1 MKTRP
6 LKIQILIS
14 QLLVVVLLST
24 SFAIAGVYFIKKD
37 VLDKAQ
43 DKVKHDL
50 NVAREV
56 YRQELRNIEHI
67 IRLSAQRYF
76 IRDAISTNDIK
87 LIENELEKIRKAESL
102 DILTLTDKSGKVI
115 FRARNPQIAGDSQ
128 ALNNLVKSVLAEQ
141 KTFSATEIVPKEE
154 LLKEGQELVNQ
165 AYIEYVQT
173 PRAKQSDANSL
184 SSAMCVKAAAP
195 VLDMENNLI
204 GVLYG
209 GILLNRNYEIVDKV
223 KEIVFQGLQYKG
235 KDVGTV
241 TIFQEDVRIST
252 NVTNAQG
259 NRAIGTRVSEEVY
272 NRVLVKA
279 EPWDDKAFVVKDWYK
294 TAYEPIRDI
303 EKNVIGMLYVGTLEQ
318 PFNDIA
324 RNSFLMFALIISG
337 ATALAVAVSFIIDA
351 DISRH
356 VRSMFTA
363 TDKLARGELGHMIE
377 TATGITELNA
387 LAKSFNEMSNQLNER
402 DKSLKLSNEM
412 LTELNKRYIDLI
424 GFVSHELKGSVAVI
438 IMNVCSVRDEV
449 FGQINEQQR
458 KALDGGIRSLDYLT
472 ATVKIFLSLGR
483 IEKGELTAKKTLI
496 ELKKDVF
503 DAVVTSLTPTAEK
516 KNITVINDID
526 SSLRLDA
533 DPELLQIVAN
543 NLISNAIKY
552 GSDYGNVIVT
562 SSRHNGRVRVEV
574 YNDSEPIKEEQKE
587 KLFKRFSRLEN
598 AATKNVKGTGLGLFI
613 TKQIIEKHNGTI
625 WVEPKEKGNS
635 FIFELT
641 L

>member
-14 QLLVVVLLST
+14 QLLVVVLIST

-56 YRQELRNIEHI
+56 YRQELRNVEHI

-76 IRDAISTNDIK
+76 IRDAISTNDMK

-102 DILTLTDKSGKVI
+102 DILTLTDKNGKVI
-115 FRARNPQIAGDSQ
+115 FRARNNQITGDNQVQNS
-128 ALNNLVKSVLAEQ
+128 LVKSVLAEQ
-141 KTFSATEIVPKEE
+141 KTFSATEIVSKEE

-165 AYIEYVQT
+165 AHIEFVQT
-173 PRAKQSDANSL
+173 PRARHSDANSL
-184 SSAMCVKAAAP
+184 TSAMCIKAAAP
-195 VLDMENNLI
+195 VLDTENNLI

-209 GILLNRNYEIVDKV
+209 GILLNRNYNIVDKV
-223 KEIVFQGLQYKG
+223 KNIVYQGQQYKG
-235 KDVGTV
+235 KNVGTV
-241 TIFQEDVRIST
+241 TIFQDDVRIST
-252 NVTNAQG
+252 NVTDKQG

-303 EKNVIGMLYVGTLEQ
+303 DKNVIGMLYVGTLEQ

-324 RNSFLMFALIISG
+324 RNSFLMFAMIIAG
-337 ATALAVAVSFIIDA
+337 AIALAIAISIILDA
-351 DISRH
+351 DISKN
-356 VRSMFTA
+356 VQNLLTA
-363 TDKLARGELGHMIE
+363 TGKLSVGELGHKVE
-377 TATGITELNA
+377 TTTSVTELNA
-387 LAKSFNEMSNQLNER
+387 LAESFNEMSHQLKER
-402 DKSLKLSNEM
+402 DKNLTLSNEM
-412 LTELNKRYIDLI
+412 LMELNKRYIDLI
-424 GFVSHELKGSVAVI
+424 GFVSHELKGSVATI
-438 IMNVCSVRDEV
+438 IMNICPIRDEI
-449 FGQINEQQR
+449 FGPINEKQK
-458 KALDGGIRSLDYLT
+458 KALEGGIRSLDYLT
-472 ATVKIFLSLGR
+472 ATVKKFLSLGR
-483 IEKGELTAKKTLI
+483 IEKGELTAKKAVI
-496 ELKKDVF
+496 EIKKDVF
-503 DAVVTSLTPTAEK
+503 DVVIDSLIPAAEK
-516 KNITVINDID
+516 KNISITNNID
-526 SSLRLDA
+526 SDLRIEADA
-533 DPELLQIVAN
+533 ELLQIVAN
-543 NLISNAIKY
+543 NLVSNAIKY
-552 GSDYGNVIVT
+552 GTDYGNVTVS
-562 SSRHNGRVRVEV
+562 SSRQNGCARVEV
-574 YNDSEPIKEEQKE
+574 YNDSEPITKEQKE

>member
-102 DILTLTDKSGKVI
+102 DILTLTDKSGKVM

-128 ALNNLVKSVLAEQ
+128 ALNNLVKSVIAEK

-165 AYIEYVQT
+165 AYIEYIQT

-223 KEIVFQGLQYKG
+223 KDIVFHGLQYKG

-252 NVTNAQG
+252 NVTNTQG

-279 EPWDDKAFVVKDWYK
+279 ETWDDKAFVVKDWYK

-337 ATALAVAVSFIIDA
+337 ATALAAAVSFIIDA

-472 ATVKIFLSLGR
+472 ATVKKFLSLGR
-483 IEKGELTAKKTLI
+483 IEKGELTAKKTSI

-503 DAVVTSLTPTAEK
+503 DSVVTSLTPAAEK

-526 SSLRLDA
+526 SSLHLEA

-552 GSDYGNVIVT
+552 GTDHGNVIVT
-562 SSRHNGRVRVEV
+562 SSRHNGCVRVEV